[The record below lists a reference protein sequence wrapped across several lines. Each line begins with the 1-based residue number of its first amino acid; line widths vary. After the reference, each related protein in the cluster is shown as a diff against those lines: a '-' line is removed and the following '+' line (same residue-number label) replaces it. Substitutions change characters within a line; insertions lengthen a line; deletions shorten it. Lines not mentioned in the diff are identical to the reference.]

1 MLNTFFSSIIT
12 STVSW
17 QAILLCTLSSV
28 ILGALSAGIYCYRN
42 TYTKSFVVTLSL
54 LPVIVQTVIMLV
66 NGNLGAGVAVMG
78 AFSLVRFRSVPGSE
92 REITSLFL
100 AMALGLAT
108 GMGYIGYAFFFLV
121 IIAIANI
128 LFYNTRFAEPQATDR
143 ELKITIPESLDYEG
157 VFDDLF
163 DKYTTRHELI
173 HVKTSNM
180 GSLYELCYL
189 VRLKD
194 SGINKSFLDEIRC
207 RNGNLNIVCGR
218 ISTIRDEL

>member
-78 AFSLVRFRSVPGSE
+78 ASPSKIRSCPVTAIPFCVPQSAMMGTVEAPRAPSLK
-92 REITSLFL
+92 SLP
-100 AMALGLAT
+100 T
-108 GMGYIGYAFFFLV
+108 
-121 IIAIANI
+121 
-128 LFYNTRFAEPQATDR
+128 
-143 ELKITIPESLDYEG
+143 
-157 VFDDLF
+157 
-163 DKYTTRHELI
+163 
-173 HVKTSNM
+173 
-180 GSLYELCYL
+180 
-189 VRLKD
+189 
-194 SGINKSFLDEIRC
+194 
-207 RNGNLNIVCGR
+207 
-218 ISTIRDEL
+218 